1 MLEPTFYADTV
12 YSMIRSTDSVM
23 NDCVSDEQCMS
34 SVKTEDHLNLVY
46 SDSVLYSKLLV
57 IPTSFWRY
65 VELSSN

>member
-23 NDCVSDEQCMS
+23 NETCLIVFQMS

-65 VELSSN
+65 VELSSD